1 MFYPWRKIHPVA
13 SPSTATHKFVN
24 FVNFVNNKKEPCDGG
39 SCLKNHLGDTKND
52 TRGRRHCQGERTFV
66 VRLTGG

>member
-24 FVNFVNNKKEPCDGG
+24 FVNNEKEPCDGG
-39 SCLKNHLGDTKND
+39 SCLKTHLRDTKND
-52 TRGRRHCQGERTFV
+52 AVEDGTAMGKEPS
-66 VRLTGG
+66 